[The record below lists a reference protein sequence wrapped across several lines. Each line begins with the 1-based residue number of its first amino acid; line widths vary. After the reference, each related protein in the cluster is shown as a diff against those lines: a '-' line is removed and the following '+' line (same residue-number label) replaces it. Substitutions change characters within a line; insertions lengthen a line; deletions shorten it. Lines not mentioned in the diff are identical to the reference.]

1 MERMGHSSITVTLDR
16 YGHLLPSLE
25 EHLTEALNR
34 SDRAAAQ
41 RVSGA
46 GAHDR
51 ARIAHGGVTDLR
63 RSTQK

>member
-34 SDRAAAQ
+34 SGKAAAR
-41 RVSGA
+41 RVSA
-46 GAHDR
+46 RDR
-51 ARIAHGGVTDLR
+51 ARIAHGEVVPLR
-63 RSTQK
+63 RSTKK